1 MIYEILFILPIGYFF
16 IRTIKE
22 VYYHIEKL
30 DDYMKRNYNYLQV
43 LMNENKKNNDDNY
56 KLLNNQTNTKYE
68 SLKLNV
74 KSLMGD
80 NTRIKYTI
88 DDLYQLIEKYNQE
101 NIIKIGNINDKIEEF
116 NEDMKIMK
124 SIYNITITELKDD
137 IIDASSKIEE
147 KYNNLNNAIS
157 YEKMSN
163 ELAFNNVLNKIKDY
177 NNNEYKITF
186 SNINQIIKNHNIENI
201 GTNYFI
207 NISKNNYRDINKDYS
222 TCNYKCSNVINYK
235 ISIYQDNEK
244 IIISKPHNNNYL
256 LINISYNI
264 SLTFFKNDLIGTS
277 QDVCYV
283 LPNLDIDNEYPKI
296 LKDNELEEYNKSI
309 KLLNE
314 NYEIVKQEIN
324 RFVKKEL
331 KEVSLEPLIT
341 HYLV

>member
-80 NTRIKYTI
+80 NNRIKYTI

-101 NIIKIGNINDKIEEF
+101 NIIKIGNINDKIEEI

-163 ELAFNNVLNKIKDY
+163 ELAFKNVLNKIKDY

-186 SNINQIIKNHNIENI
+186 SNINQII
-201 GTNYFI
+201 
-207 NISKNNYRDINKDYS
+207 
-222 TCNYKCSNVINYK
+222 
-235 ISIYQDNEK
+235 
-244 IIISKPHNNNYL
+244 
-256 LINISYNI
+256 
-264 SLTFFKNDLIGTS
+264 
-277 QDVCYV
+277 
-283 LPNLDIDNEYPKI
+283 
-296 LKDNELEEYNKSI
+296 
-309 KLLNE
+309 
-314 NYEIVKQEIN
+314 
-324 RFVKKEL
+324 
-331 KEVSLEPLIT
+331 
-341 HYLV
+341 

>member
-101 NIIKIGNINDKIEEF
+101 NIIKIGNINDKIEEI

-163 ELAFNNVLNKIKDY
+163 ELAFKNVLNKIKDY

-186 SNINQIIKNHNIENI
+186 SNINQII
-201 GTNYFI
+201 
-207 NISKNNYRDINKDYS
+207 
-222 TCNYKCSNVINYK
+222 
-235 ISIYQDNEK
+235 
-244 IIISKPHNNNYL
+244 
-256 LINISYNI
+256 
-264 SLTFFKNDLIGTS
+264 
-277 QDVCYV
+277 
-283 LPNLDIDNEYPKI
+283 
-296 LKDNELEEYNKSI
+296 
-309 KLLNE
+309 
-314 NYEIVKQEIN
+314 
-324 RFVKKEL
+324 
-331 KEVSLEPLIT
+331 
-341 HYLV
+341 

>member
-74 KSLMGD
+74 QSLMGD
-80 NTRIKYTI
+80 NNRIKYTI

-101 NIIKIGNINDKIEEF
+101 NIIKIGNINDKIEEI

-163 ELAFNNVLNKIKDY
+163 ELAFKNVLNKIKDY

-186 SNINQIIKNHNIENI
+186 SNINQII
-201 GTNYFI
+201 
-207 NISKNNYRDINKDYS
+207 
-222 TCNYKCSNVINYK
+222 
-235 ISIYQDNEK
+235 
-244 IIISKPHNNNYL
+244 
-256 LINISYNI
+256 
-264 SLTFFKNDLIGTS
+264 
-277 QDVCYV
+277 
-283 LPNLDIDNEYPKI
+283 
-296 LKDNELEEYNKSI
+296 
-309 KLLNE
+309 
-314 NYEIVKQEIN
+314 
-324 RFVKKEL
+324 
-331 KEVSLEPLIT
+331 
-341 HYLV
+341 